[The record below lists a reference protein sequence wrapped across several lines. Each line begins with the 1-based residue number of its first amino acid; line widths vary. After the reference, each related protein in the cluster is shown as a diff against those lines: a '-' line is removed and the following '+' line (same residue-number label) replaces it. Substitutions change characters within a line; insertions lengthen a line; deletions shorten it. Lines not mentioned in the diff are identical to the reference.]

1 MDADTNAFTFS
12 QFFKSFYSA
21 ITKKKEEEEN
31 NIRIARKK
39 SVYFR
44 QISAILIAGLISLKV
59 SPRLFII
66 DQQSFKSLFYPLR
79 SNLSARYINDILNE
93 FNERVSPLRLKSFV
107 EIIVEQFQLR
117 EISNVTIL

>member
-1 MDADTNAFTFS
+1 MDANTNASIFS

-59 SPRLFII
+59 SPRLFTI
-66 DQQSFKSLFYPLR
+66 DQRSFKSLFYPLR
-79 SNLSARYINDILNE
+79 SNLSARYIKRNE